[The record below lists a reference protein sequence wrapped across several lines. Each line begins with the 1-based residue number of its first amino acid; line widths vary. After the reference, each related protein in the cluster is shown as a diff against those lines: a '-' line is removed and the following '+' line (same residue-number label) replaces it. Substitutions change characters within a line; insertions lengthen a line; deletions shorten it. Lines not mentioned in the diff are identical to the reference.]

1 LKGGKFSVLFVFVKR
16 RLALALIFLVL
27 AGCSTVEDRI
37 KEKPYAYAQLSATDQ
52 ALVRSRHVRN
62 GFTPDQVY
70 LAWGKPDHVISGFRQ
85 GHPYEAWVYTTYRTV
100 YTGYYYP
107 FYARFGFYNYYNYWP
122 GFHYRYGFYDPFYGP
137 YDDFTTVEVPYRT
150 VFFEGIRLT
159 GWEYLR

>member
-1 LKGGKFSVLFVFVKR
+1 MKR

-52 ALVRSRHVRN
+52 ALVRSRQVRN
-62 GFTPDQVY
+62 GFTQDQVY
-70 LAWGKPDHVISGFRQ
+70 LAWSKPDHVISGFRQ

-122 GFHYRYGFYDPFYGP
+122 GFPDLTLSLLSKSPLCQTRSGERKRPSTCLPFANLLSHGLP
-137 YDDFTTVEVPYRT
+137 VA
-150 VFFEGIRLT
+150 
-159 GWEYLR
+159 